1 MVSSDRPVK
10 IVVLGDGMVG
20 KTCLLMTYTSG
31 HYPSEYVPTVFEN
44 YLGSVKVD
52 GKALAFELWDTAGQ
66 EEYSHLRPLSYPNT
80 DVIILCFSIVRL
92 SSLENAEKK
101 WCREISQS
109 EHLRGK
115 PIILVGTMSDLRE
128 EVTKVNASSV
138 ITYEKKLGRG
148 ASGCSQASTFLGSF
162 SVLKNAKSFPP
173 KALRNGL
180 VQWNTWNVPP
190 CDQVASMRCSTRHCN
205 IHLHDARRRN
215 HSLHVHIVLCCR
227 QPERCSWHHRTMSS
241 YRECLSNIL
250 TLLLKPE

>member
-138 ITYEKKLGRG
+138 ITYEKAKGFAKRIG
-148 ASGCSQASTFLGSF
+148 AVEYLECSALRSSGVNEVF
-162 SVLKNAKSFPP
+162 N
-173 KALRNGL
+173 KALQYSL
-180 VQWNTWNVPP
+180 
-190 CDQVASMRCSTRHCN
+190 TRRSEKKSQSSRSHCT
-205 IHLHDARRRN
+205 
-215 HSLHVHIVLCCR
+215 VL
-227 QPERCSWHHRTMSS
+227 
-241 YRECLSNIL
+241 
-250 TLLLKPE
+250 

>member
-1 MVSSDRPVK
+1 MISSNRPVK

-44 YLGSVKVD
+44 YLGSVNVD
-52 GKALAFELWDTAGQ
+52 GKELAFELWDTAGQ

-80 DVIILCFSIVRL
+80 DVIVLCFVSVRI

-101 WCREISQS
+101 WCREISHS

-138 ITYEKKLGRG
+138 ITYEK
-148 ASGCSQASTFLGSF
+148 
-162 SVLKNAKSFPP
+162 
-173 KALRNGL
+173 
-180 VQWNTWNVPP
+180 
-190 CDQVASMRCSTRHCN
+190 
-205 IHLHDARRRN
+205 
-215 HSLHVHIVLCCR
+215 
-227 QPERCSWHHRTMSS
+227 
-241 YRECLSNIL
+241 
-250 TLLLKPE
+250 